1 MNNTTLHIDRRRF
14 VYSEIQTTRTSR
26 NFYTIGER
34 IDRLPLTREMWLI
47 MLLAGVAWLIEL
59 YDIGVIG
66 NILPSL
72 EKQFQINAFLQGI
85 LTTASTLGIVAA
97 VIPAGFLADNIGRKK
112 LLIAGTAWYA
122 IFSFLCGFAPNPT
135 MIIILRFVAGFGM
148 GAIFPIPYAMAAEL
162 IPRHFRGAM
171 TGVLDSFLSF
181 GYFLAPLLAFFLI
194 PRLPVDLGWR
204 SLFFI
209 GGLPLLYVPILMKW
223 MPESPRWLQTKG
235 RNDDANAVVSY
246 LEHKVEDRT
255 KTRLPDPTREE
266 KAKSSPTQKLTFSS
280 LLRGRFLKRTLMMWI
295 SFSCILFVF
304 YAVQT
309 YTPTVLVKE
318 GYSLGNAFLLT
329 TVIVLASV
337 PGKYAAAFALER
349 FGRKATLLS
358 YTTIAAFS
366 AVLFGL
372 AHTEVLALICGI
384 ALSFFGIGVDP
395 AIKIYGAEQYPTGIR
410 ETGVGLFEGC
420 GRFFGGA
427 LAPFIMSFILA
438 MSGVF
443 GSYLFVAIVALGGVA
458 AVALLGT
465 ETRGLTI
472 DQASENSRGAV
483 QK

>member
-1 MNNTTLHIDRRRF
+1 M
-14 VYSEIQTTRTSR
+14 YSEIQTTRTSR
-26 NFYTIGER
+26 TLYTIGER

-47 MLLAGVAWLIEL
+47 MLLAGVAWLIES

-66 NILPSL
+66 NLLPSL
-72 EKQFQINAFLQGI
+72 EKQFQMNAFLQGI
-85 LTTASTLGIVAA
+85 LAIASTLGIVAA
-97 VIPAGFLADNIGRKK
+97 IIPAGFLADSIGRKK
-112 LLIAGTAWYA
+112 LLVAGTAWYA

-135 MIIILRFVAGFGM
+135 LIIILRFVAGFGM

-209 GGLPLLYVPILMKW
+209 GGLPLLYVPILLKW

-235 RNDDANAVVSY
+235 RSNDANAVVSY

-255 KTRLPDPTREE
+255 KTRLPEPIREE
-266 KAKSSPTQKLTFSS
+266 RTSSSKPPLTFASI
-280 LLRGRFLKRTLMMWI
+280 LRGQYLKRTLMMWI

-329 TVIVLASV
+329 TIIVIASV

-349 FGRKATLLS
+349 FGRKATLIS
-358 YTTIAAFS
+358 FTTIAAFS

-372 AHTEVLALICGI
+372 AHTETLALIGGI

-395 AIKIYGAEQYPTGIR
+395 AIKIYGAEQYPTRIR

-438 MSGVF
+438 LSGVF
-443 GSYLFVAIVALGGVA
+443 GSYLFVAVVALGGVA

-465 ETRGLTI
+465 ETRGLAI
-472 DQASENSRGAV
+472 DQASEDAQAL